1 MSVEQRD
8 SSKFLVGI
16 IGALVTVV
24 ILVFTYQ
31 WFSASSPQEI
41 TEQETATVTPAQE
54 TSKTDTTA
62 KTAPT
67 ETEAVTANTLVHE
80 DLIKA
85 PVPENPAL
93 AKEEISRLEDI
104 QSQLDEQKAMLD
116 AQHKDAD
123 MLIQLKEEQIKLLEA
138 QLAEKS

>member
-8 SSKFLVGI
+8 SSKLLMGI

-24 ILVFTYQ
+24 ILVFAYQ
-31 WFSASSPQEI
+31 WFSASSSQE
-41 TEQETATVTPAQE
+41 TPEQEVATVTPVQE
-54 TSKTDTTA
+54 PIETKATA
-62 KTAPT
+62 KTAPA
-67 ETEAVTANTLVHE
+67 ETEANRAKRLVQD

-104 QSQLDEQKAMLD
+104 QSQLDEQKATLD

-123 MLIQLKEEQIKLLEA
+123 ELIKLKEEQIKLLEA

>member
-1 MSVEQRD
+1 MSVEQRH
-8 SSKFLVGI
+8 SSKLLVGI

-24 ILVFTYQ
+24 ILVFAYQ
-31 WFSASSPQEI
+31 WFSASLSQEI
-41 TEQETATVTPAQE
+41 PEQETVTVTPAQV
-54 TSKTDTTA
+54 
-62 KTAPT
+62 API
-67 ETEAVTANTLVHE
+67 ETEANLANRLVQD

-123 MLIQLKEEQIKLLEA
+123 ELIRLKEEQIKLLEA
-138 QLAEKS
+138 QLGEKS

>member
-1 MSVEQRD
+1 MSVEQRH
-8 SSKFLVGI
+8 SSKLLVGI

-24 ILVFTYQ
+24 ILVFAYQ
-31 WFSASSPQEI
+31 WFSASSSQEI
-41 TEQETATVTPAQE
+41 PEQETVTVTPARE
-54 TSKTDTTA
+54 PIKTEATA
-62 KTAPT
+62 QVAPI
-67 ETEAVTANTLVHE
+67 ETEANLANRLVQD

-93 AKEEISRLEDI
+93 AKVEISRLEDI
-104 QSQLDEQKAMLD
+104 QSQLDEQKIMLD

-123 MLIQLKEEQIKLLEA
+123 ELIRLKEEQIRLLEA

>member
-1 MSVEQRD
+1 MSVEQRH
-8 SSKFLVGI
+8 SSKLLVGI

-24 ILVFTYQ
+24 ILVFAYQ
-31 WFSASSPQEI
+31 WFSASSSQEI
-41 TEQETATVTPAQE
+41 PEQETVTVTPARE
-54 TSKTDTTA
+54 PIKTEATA
-62 KTAPT
+62 QVAPI
-67 ETEAVTANTLVHE
+67 ETEANLANRLVQD

-104 QSQLDEQKAMLD
+104 QSQLDEQKIMLD

-123 MLIQLKEEQIKLLEA
+123 ELIRLKKNHNF
-138 QLAEKS
+138 

>member
-1 MSVEQRD
+1 MSVEQRH
-8 SSKFLVGI
+8 SSKLLVGI

-24 ILVFTYQ
+24 ILVFAYQ
-31 WFSASSPQEI
+31 WFSASSSREI
-41 TEQETATVTPAQE
+41 PEQETVTVTPARE
-54 TSKTDTTA
+54 PIKTEATA
-62 KTAPT
+62 QVAPI
-67 ETEAVTANTLVHE
+67 ETEANLANRLVQD

-93 AKEEISRLEDI
+93 AKEQISRLEDI

-123 MLIQLKEEQIKLLEA
+123 ELIRLKEEQIKLLEA

>member
-1 MSVEQRD
+1 MSVEQRH
-8 SSKFLVGI
+8 SSKLLMGI

-24 ILVFTYQ
+24 ILVFAYQ
-31 WFSASSPQEI
+31 WFSASSSQEI
-41 TEQETATVTPAQE
+41 PEQETVTVTPAQE
-54 TSKTDTTA
+54 PLKTEATA
-62 KTAPT
+62 QVAPI
-67 ETEAVTANTLVHE
+67 ETEANLANRLVQD

-104 QSQLDEQKAMLD
+104 QLQLDEQKTMLD

-123 MLIQLKEEQIKLLEA
+123 ELIRLKEEQIKLLEA
-138 QLAEKS
+138 QLAENS

>member
-8 SSKFLVGI
+8 SSKLLMGI

-24 ILVFTYQ
+24 ILVFAYQ
-31 WFSASSPQEI
+31 WFSASSSQEM

-54 TSKTDTTA
+54 PIKTDVTA
-62 KTAPT
+62 KTEA
-67 ETEAVTANTLVHE
+67 ETEAASANTLVQE
-80 DLIKA
+80 DLLKA

-104 QSQLDEQKAMLD
+104 QSQLDEQKATLD
-116 AQHKDAD
+116 AQRKDAD
-123 MLIQLKEEQIKLLEA
+123 ELIKLKEEQIKLLEA

>member
-1 MSVEQRD
+1 MSVEQRH
-8 SSKFLVGI
+8 SSKLLMGI

-24 ILVFTYQ
+24 ILVFAYQ
-31 WFSASSPQEI
+31 WFSASSSQEI
-41 TEQETATVTPAQE
+41 PEQETVTVTPAQE
-54 TSKTDTTA
+54 PLKTEATA
-62 KTAPT
+62 QVAPI
-67 ETEAVTANTLVHE
+67 ETEANLANRLVQD

-104 QSQLDEQKAMLD
+104 QLQLDEQKTMLD

-123 MLIQLKEEQIKLLEA
+123 ELIRLKEEQIKLLEA

>member
-1 MSVEQRD
+1 MSVEQRH
-8 SSKFLVGI
+8 SSKLLVGI

-24 ILVFTYQ
+24 ILVFAYQ
-31 WFSASSPQEI
+31 WFSASSSQEI
-41 TEQETATVTPAQE
+41 PEQETVTVTPAQE
-54 TSKTDTTA
+54 PIMTEATA
-62 KTAPT
+62 QVAPI
-67 ETEAVTANTLVHE
+67 ETEANLANRLVQD

-123 MLIQLKEEQIKLLEA
+123 KLIRLKEEQLKLLEA
-138 QLAEKS
+138 QLAENS

>member
-1 MSVEQRD
+1 MSVEQRH
-8 SSKFLVGI
+8 SSKLLVGI

-24 ILVFTYQ
+24 ILVFAYQ
-31 WFSASSPQEI
+31 WFSASSSQEI
-41 TEQETATVTPAQE
+41 PEQETVTVTPARE
-54 TSKTDTTA
+54 PIKTEATA
-62 KTAPT
+62 QVAPI
-67 ETEAVTANTLVHE
+67 ETEANLANRLVQD

-104 QSQLDEQKAMLD
+104 QSQLDEQKIMLD

-123 MLIQLKEEQIKLLEA
+123 ELIRLKEEQIKLLEA

>member
-8 SSKFLVGI
+8 SSKLLMGI

-24 ILVFTYQ
+24 ILVFAYQ
-31 WFSASSPQEI
+31 WFSTSSSQE
-41 TEQETATVTPAQE
+41 TSEQEVATVTPVQK
-54 TSKTDTTA
+54 SIKTDETA
-62 KTAPT
+62 NTASA
-67 ETEAVTANTLVHE
+67 ETEANRTKRLVQD

-93 AKEEISRLEDI
+93 TKEEISRLEDI
-104 QSQLDEQKAMLD
+104 QSQLDEQKATLD

-123 MLIQLKEEQIKLLEA
+123 ELIKLKEEQIKLLEA